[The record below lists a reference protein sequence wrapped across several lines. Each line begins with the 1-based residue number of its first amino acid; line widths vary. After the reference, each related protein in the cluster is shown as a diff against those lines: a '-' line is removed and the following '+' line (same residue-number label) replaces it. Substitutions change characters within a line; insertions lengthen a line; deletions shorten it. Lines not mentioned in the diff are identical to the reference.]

1 MSGFY
6 FSFILFATSVSSSII
21 DISKRPPF
29 FYYFILSV
37 AADDSFITL
46 KYDRCAGKN
55 EIKVWPAPNNKE
67 LNAVHIG
74 FIKEFGGRLSF
85 ISLLKH

>member
-67 LNAVHIG
+67 RRTVGA
-74 FIKEFGGRLSF
+74 KEV
-85 ISLLKH
+85 IVSLKY

>member
-1 MSGFY
+1 MNALPE
-6 FSFILFATSVSSSII
+6 I
-21 DISKRPPF
+21 ISKRPPF

-67 LNAVHIG
+67 LMLEEVVSAL
-74 FIKEFGGRLSF
+74 F
-85 ISLLKH
+85 